1 MDLPSHGYTLIYTC
15 QPGFF
20 LAGGTEHRVCRS
32 DNTWTGKVPVC
43 EGQFSLQTVLTKKI
57 ALFRPVLDTRDKN
70 SIQIAIE
77 TILKSRHYTN
87 VS

>member
-1 MDLPSHGYTLIYTC
+1 MIPISKFFNMSVKLNIFFPLFNIAHSCKQPETPAHANVVGMDLPSHGYTLVYTC

-43 EGQFSLQTVLTKKI
+43 EGKLSL
-57 ALFRPVLDTRDKN
+57 
-70 SIQIAIE
+70 
-77 TILKSRHYTN
+77 
-87 VS
+87 

>member
-1 MDLPSHGYTLIYTC
+1 MSVKLNIFFPLFNIAHSCKQPETPAHANVVGMDLPSHGYTLVYTC

-43 EGQFSLQTVLTKKI
+43 EGKLSL
-57 ALFRPVLDTRDKN
+57 
-70 SIQIAIE
+70 
-77 TILKSRHYTN
+77 
-87 VS
+87 